1 MKNWLWQGML
11 ATVIAVPA
19 LSGAARAG
27 GSDDFACS
35 NATLRGDYA
44 FAIEGQTLGI
54 VDTPNNQLLP
64 APISVNGVAMT
75 WFDGKG
81 GLSQVDYVMKGGTKR
96 PGNGADNGFDSGE
109 TGTYQIFP
117 DCTGTFQVDFGT
129 QNYLVT
135 RFVVA
140 GRSLT
145 GQASTI
151 HTVVS
156 EQHVPGPPPAGPPRG
171 TPVGSLTCTAATGC
185 DLLVQIRSDG
195 HALDGQ

>member
-1 MKNWLWQGML
+1 MKRWLWVGVM

-19 LSGAARAG
+19 LGGVARAG
-27 GSDDFACS
+27 GTDDYGCS
-35 NATLRGDYA
+35 NASLRGSYA
-44 FAIEGQTLGI
+44 FAIEGQVLGL
-54 VDTPNNQLLP
+54 VDTSNQLLP
-64 APISVNGVAMT
+64 APIPVNGVAMT

-96 PGNGADNGFDSGE
+96 PGNGADNGFDSDE

-129 QNYLVT
+129 QNFVVT
-135 RFVVA
+135 RFVLA

-145 GQASTI
+145 GQASSI

-156 EQHVPGPPPAGPPRG
+156 EQHVPKGTPVGPPPA
-171 TPVGSLTCTAATGC
+171 VGQPGLACAAETGC

-195 HALDGQ
+195 QALDGK